1 MTDEF
6 IWVEKYRPKKI
17 NDCILPESIK
27 KTFIAFLEEGS
38 IPNLLLSGPPGI
50 GKTTVAKALC
60 EELGAD
66 YYVINGSDEGRFLDT
81 VRNQAKNFASTV
93 SLMDSSSHK
102 VIIIDEADNT
112 THDVQLLLRANIE
125 SFYKNCRFIFTC
137 NYKNRIIEPLH
148 SRCSV
153 IDFSIDKNALE
164 VATKNYKNSYLN
176 LEAAYNVSNKD
187 TLYLYNAALVATEA
201 KDYNV
206 ALGFYEKLIELGY
219 SGISM
224 NYYAVEKE
232 SGKEQVFQDEKS
244 RNFSVDVIGTHDSPR
259 DEMAESVEIDILR
272 SVAAIYKTKENF
284 LKSIEYLEKA
294 KLINENDINLIL
306 LESNI
311 RWDMGEVDAYQRLIS
326 KALEIEPNNVDLIFN
341 LGVVNAD
348 KGNFDDAISYYDK
361 AIEMDPSYTKAYLN
375 AAALILE
382 KEGPM
387 IEEMNSLGMSTA
399 DYNRYDELKIERE
412 NLYKSAIPYLEK
424 VYNLENDNL
433 SAARTLKNIYSALG
447 NTEQENKYKVIV
459 AELENN

>member
-1 MTDEF
+1 M
-6 IWVEKYRPKKI
+6 KKI
-17 NDCILPESIK
+17 ILSLIIFGLFQLSYSQKKELKTIDKQIKAGEYENAINTINSIK
-27 KTFIAFLEEGS
+27 TLIDAADDKT
-38 IPNLLLSGPPGI
+38 
-50 GKTTVAKALC
+50 KAK
-60 EELGAD
+60 
-66 YYVINGSDEGRFLDT
+66 YYYLKGMARYQNGNGSFDNKILSIKDFNE
-81 VRNQAKNFASTV
+81 AKKIEV
-93 SLMDSSSHK
+93 SGTKIYTSK
-102 VIIIDEADNT
+102 IDN
-112 THDVQLLLRANIE
+112 
-125 SFYKNCRFIFTC
+125 IFT
-137 NYKNRIIEPLH
+137 NLFNSFIND
-148 SRCSV
+148 SRT
-153 IDFSIDKNALE
+153 ALE
-164 VATKNYKNSYLN
+164 IKNYKNSYMN

-201 KDYNV
+201 KDYKI
-206 ALGFYEKLIELGY
+206 ALGFYKKLIDLGY
-219 SGISM
+219 TGVTM
-224 NYYAVEKE
+224 NYYAIEKE

-244 RNFSVDVIGTHDSPR
+244 RNFSVDVIGTHESPR
-259 DEMAESVEIDILR
+259 DEMAESVQIDIFR
-272 SVAAIYKTKENF
+272 SVAAIYKTQENF

-294 KLINENDINLIL
+294 KLINQNDINLIL

-311 RWDMGEVDAYQRLIS
+311 RWEMGEVDAYQSLIS

-361 AIEMDPSYTKAYLN
+361 AIEIDPNYTKAYLN

-412 NLYKSAIPYLEK
+412 NLYKNAIPYLEK

-447 NTEQENKYKVIV
+447 DTDQENKYKVIV

>member
-1 MTDEF
+1 M
-6 IWVEKYRPKKI
+6 KKI
-17 NDCILPESIK
+17 IISLIIFGLFQLGYSQKKELKTIDKQIKAGEYENAINTINSIK
-27 KTFIAFLEEGS
+27 TLIDAADDKT
-38 IPNLLLSGPPGI
+38 
-50 GKTTVAKALC
+50 KAK
-60 EELGAD
+60 
-66 YYVINGSDEGRFLDT
+66 YYYLKGMARYQNGNGSFDNKILSIKDFNE
-81 VRNQAKNFASTV
+81 AKKIEV
-93 SLMDSSSHK
+93 SGTKIYTSK
-102 VIIIDEADNT
+102 IDN
-112 THDVQLLLRANIE
+112 
-125 SFYKNCRFIFTC
+125 IFTDLF
-137 NYKNRIIEPLH
+137 NSFIND
-148 SRCSV
+148 SRT
-153 IDFSIDKNALE
+153 ALE
-164 VATKNYKNSYLN
+164 IKNYKNSYMN

-201 KDYNV
+201 KDYSI
-206 ALGFYEKLIELGY
+206 ALGFYEKLIDLGY
-219 SGISM
+219 SGVSM

-244 RNFSVDVIGTHDSPR
+244 RNFSVDVIGTHESPR

-272 SVAAIYKTKENF
+272 SVAAIYKTQENF

-311 RWDMGEVDAYQRLIS
+311 RWDMGEVDTYQRLIS

-361 AIEMDPSYTKAYLN
+361 AIEIDPNYTKAYLN

-412 NLYKSAIPYLEK
+412 NLYKNAIPYLEK

-459 AELENN
+459 AELENK

>member
-1 MTDEF
+1 M
-6 IWVEKYRPKKI
+6 KKI
-17 NDCILPESIK
+17 ILSLAIFGLFQLGYSQKKELKTIDKQIKAGEYENALNTINSIK
-27 KTFIAFLEEGS
+27 SLVNAADDKTKAKYYFLKGM
-38 IPNLLLSGPPGI
+38 
-50 GKTTVAKALC
+50 AR
-60 EELGAD
+60 
-66 YYVINGSDEGRFLDT
+66 YQNGSGTF
-81 VRNQAKNFASTV
+81 
-93 SLMDSSSHK
+93 
-102 VIIIDEADNT
+102 DNKILSIT
-112 THDVQLLLRANIE
+112 DFNESKKIE
-125 SFYKNCRFIFTC
+125 SSGSKIYTSKIDNIFT
-137 NYKNRIIEPLH
+137 NLFNSFIND
-148 SRCSV
+148 SRS
-153 IDFSIDKNALE
+153 ALE
-164 VATKNYKNSYLN
+164 VKNYKNSYKN

-206 ALGFYEKLIELGY
+206 ALGFYEKLIKLGY
-219 SGISM
+219 TGISM

-244 RNFSVDVIGTHDSPR
+244 RNFSVDVIGTHESPR
-259 DEMAESVEIDILR
+259 DEMGDSVEIDIFR
-272 SVAAIYKTKENF
+272 SVSAIYKNQQNF

-294 KLINENDINLIL
+294 KKIDENDINLIL

-311 RWDMGEVDAYQRLIS
+311 RWEMGEVDVYQSLIS

-341 LGVVNAD
+341 LGVVNAE

-361 AIEMDPSYTKAYLN
+361 AIEIDINYTKAYLN

-424 VYNLENDNL
+424 VYNLDNDNL
-433 SAARTLKNIYSALG
+433 NAARTLKNIYSALG
-447 NTEQENKYKVIV
+447 DTEQENKYKEIV
-459 AELENN
+459 AKLENY

>member
-1 MTDEF
+1 M
-6 IWVEKYRPKKI
+6 KKI
-17 NDCILPESIK
+17 ILSLIIFGLFQLSYSQKKELKTIDKQIKAGEYENAINTINSIK
-27 KTFIAFLEEGS
+27 TLIDAADDK
-38 IPNLLLSGPPGI
+38 N
-50 GKTTVAKALC
+50 KAK
-60 EELGAD
+60 
-66 YYVINGSDEGRFLDT
+66 YYYLKGMARYQNGNGSFDNKILSIKDFNE
-81 VRNQAKNFASTV
+81 AKNIELSVTKIYT
-93 SLMDSSSHK
+93 SK
-102 VIIIDEADNT
+102 IDN
-112 THDVQLLLRANIE
+112 
-125 SFYKNCRFIFTC
+125 IFTDLF
-137 NYKNRIIEPLH
+137 NSFIND
-148 SRCSV
+148 SRT
-153 IDFSIDKNALE
+153 ALE
-164 VATKNYKNSYLN
+164 IKNYKNSYMN

-187 TLYLYNAALVATEA
+187 TLYLYNAALVATEG
-201 KDYNV
+201 KDYSI
-206 ALGFYEKLIELGY
+206 ALGFYEKLIDLGY
-219 SGISM
+219 SGVSM

-244 RNFSVDVIGTHDSPR
+244 RNFSVDVIGTHESPR

-272 SVAAIYKTKENF
+272 SVAAIYKTQENF

-311 RWDMGEVDAYQRLIS
+311 RWDMGEVDTYQRLIS

-361 AIEMDPSYTKAYLN
+361 AIEIDPNYTKAYLN

-412 NLYKSAIPYLEK
+412 NLYKNAIPYLEK

-447 NTEQENKYKVIV
+447 DTDQENKYKVIV

>member
-1 MTDEF
+1 M
-6 IWVEKYRPKKI
+6 KKI
-17 NDCILPESIK
+17 ILSLIIFGLFQLSYSQKKELKTIDKQIKAGEYENAINTINSIK
-27 KTFIAFLEEGS
+27 TLIDAADDKT
-38 IPNLLLSGPPGI
+38 
-50 GKTTVAKALC
+50 KAK
-60 EELGAD
+60 
-66 YYVINGSDEGRFLDT
+66 YYYLKGMARYQNGNGSFDNKILSIKDFNE
-81 VRNQAKNFASTV
+81 AKKIEV
-93 SLMDSSSHK
+93 SGTKIYTSK
-102 VIIIDEADNT
+102 IDN
-112 THDVQLLLRANIE
+112 
-125 SFYKNCRFIFTC
+125 IFTDLF
-137 NYKNRIIEPLH
+137 NSFIND
-148 SRCSV
+148 SRT
-153 IDFSIDKNALE
+153 ALE
-164 VATKNYKNSYLN
+164 IKNYKNSYMN

-201 KDYNV
+201 KDYNI
-206 ALGFYEKLIELGY
+206 ALGFYEKLIDLGY
-219 SGISM
+219 SGVSM

-244 RNFSVDVIGTHDSPR
+244 RNFSVDVIGTHESPR

-272 SVAAIYKTKENF
+272 SVAAIYKTQENF

-311 RWDMGEVDAYQRLIS
+311 RWDMGEVDTYQRLIS

-361 AIEMDPSYTKAYLN
+361 AIEIDPNYTKAYLN

-412 NLYKSAIPYLEK
+412 NLYKNAIPYLEK

-447 NTEQENKYKVIV
+447 DTDQENKYKVIV

>member
-1 MTDEF
+1 M
-6 IWVEKYRPKKI
+6 KKI
-17 NDCILPESIK
+17 ILSLIIFGLFQLSYSQKKELKTIDKQIKAGEYENAINTINSIK
-27 KTFIAFLEEGS
+27 TLIDAADDKT
-38 IPNLLLSGPPGI
+38 
-50 GKTTVAKALC
+50 KAK
-60 EELGAD
+60 
-66 YYVINGSDEGRFLDT
+66 YYYLKGMARYQNGNGSFDNKILSIKDFNE
-81 VRNQAKNFASTV
+81 AKKIEV
-93 SLMDSSSHK
+93 SGTKIYTSK
-102 VIIIDEADNT
+102 IDN
-112 THDVQLLLRANIE
+112 
-125 SFYKNCRFIFTC
+125 IFTDLF
-137 NYKNRIIEPLH
+137 NSFIND
-148 SRCSV
+148 SRT
-153 IDFSIDKNALE
+153 ALE
-164 VATKNYKNSYLN
+164 IKNYKNSYMN

-201 KDYNV
+201 KDYSI
-206 ALGFYEKLIELGY
+206 ALGFYEKLIDLGY
-219 SGISM
+219 SGVSM

-244 RNFSVDVIGTHDSPR
+244 RNFSVDVIGTHESPR

-272 SVAAIYKTKENF
+272 SVAAIYKTQENF

-311 RWDMGEVDAYQRLIS
+311 RWDMGEVDTYQRLIS

-361 AIEMDPSYTKAYLN
+361 AIEIDPSYTKAYLN

-412 NLYKSAIPYLEK
+412 NLYKNAIPYLEK
-424 VYNLENDNL
+424 VYNLENENL

-447 NTEQENKYKVIV
+447 DTEQENKYKVIV
-459 AELENN
+459 AELENK

>member
-1 MTDEF
+1 M
-6 IWVEKYRPKKI
+6 KKI
-17 NDCILPESIK
+17 ILSLIIFGLFQLSYSQKKELKTIDKQIKAGEYENAINTINSIK
-27 KTFIAFLEEGS
+27 TLIDAADDKT
-38 IPNLLLSGPPGI
+38 
-50 GKTTVAKALC
+50 KAK
-60 EELGAD
+60 
-66 YYVINGSDEGRFLDT
+66 YYYLKGMARYQNGNGSFDNKILSIKDFNE
-81 VRNQAKNFASTV
+81 AKKIEVLGTKIYTS
-93 SLMDSSSHK
+93 K
-102 VIIIDEADNT
+102 IDN
-112 THDVQLLLRANIE
+112 
-125 SFYKNCRFIFTC
+125 IFT
-137 NYKNRIIEPLH
+137 NLFNSFIND
-148 SRCSV
+148 SRT
-153 IDFSIDKNALE
+153 ALE
-164 VATKNYKNSYLN
+164 IKNYKNSYMN

-201 KDYNV
+201 KDYSI
-206 ALGFYEKLIELGY
+206 ALGFYEKLIDLGY
-219 SGISM
+219 SGVSM

-244 RNFSVDVIGTHDSPR
+244 RNFSVDVIGTHESPR

-272 SVAAIYKTKENF
+272 SVAAIYKTQENF

-311 RWDMGEVDAYQRLIS
+311 RWDMGEVDTYQRLIS

-361 AIEMDPSYTKAYLN
+361 AIEIDPNYTKAYLN

-412 NLYKSAIPYLEK
+412 NLYKNAIPYLEK

-447 NTEQENKYKVIV
+447 DTEQENKYKVIV

>member
-1 MTDEF
+1 M
-6 IWVEKYRPKKI
+6 KKI
-17 NDCILPESIK
+17 ILSLIIFGLFQLSYSQKKELKTIDKHIKAGEYESALNTINSIK
-27 KTFIAFLEEGS
+27 TLVDAADDKT
-38 IPNLLLSGPPGI
+38 
-50 GKTTVAKALC
+50 KAK
-60 EELGAD
+60 
-66 YYVINGSDEGRFLDT
+66 YYYLKGMARYQNGNGSFDNKILSIKDFNE
-81 VRNQAKNFASTV
+81 AK
-93 SLMDSSSHK
+93 K
-102 VIIIDEADNT
+102 
-112 THDVQLLLRANIE
+112 IE
-125 SFYKNCRFIFTC
+125 KSGSKIYTEKIVNIFTDLF
-137 NYKNRIIEPLH
+137 NSFIND
-148 SRCSV
+148 SRT
-153 IDFSIDKNALE
+153 ALE
-164 VATKNYKNSYLN
+164 VKNYKNSYLN

-201 KDYNV
+201 KDYNI

-272 SVAAIYKTKENF
+272 SVAAIYKTQENF

-361 AIEMDPSYTKAYLN
+361 AIEIDPNYTKAYLN

-412 NLYKSAIPYLEK
+412 NLYKNAIPYLEK
-424 VYNLENDNL
+424 VYNLENNNL

-447 NTEQENKYKVIV
+447 DTEQENKYKVIV
-459 AELENN
+459 AELENK